1 MVIVDIRYNV
11 MSEVMM
17 IVKMSIMGMKGV
29 RSKVNVIVII
39 IRVKMNISILFRVN
53 NLVFM
58 VVLYV

>member
-1 MVIVDIRYNV
+1 

-39 IRVKMNISILFRVN
+39 IRVKINISILFRVN

>member
-1 MVIVDIRYNV
+1 MIVDIRYRV
-11 MSEVMM
+11 ISEVMM

>member
-39 IRVKMNISILFRVN
+39 IRMKMNISILFRVN